1 MGGISMENLFK
12 NIFLA
17 GVGSMALSYEKANK
31 LVNDLIEKGKIT
43 VEEGKELNE
52 ELKRVVKDKKSN
64 SERKE
69 EDILDYLKSLNL
81 ATKEDIM
88 NLSER
93 IDRLEEDKDN

>member
-1 MGGISMENLFK
+1 MENLFK

>member
-93 IDRLEEDKDN
+93 IDRLQEDKDN